1 MNEGNEMFEISMYA
15 KEWKRNCLGIVFW
28 GGGGGGEGMEWDHGC
43 PMPTSHL
50 LFKTRNPLLMM
61 LVGALRV

>member
-28 GGGGGGEGMEWDHGC
+28 GGGGGGEREWSGIMGAPSPRHIY
-43 PMPTSHL
+43 SL
-50 LFKTRNPLLMM
+50 RRENPCL
-61 LVGALRV
+61 

>member
-28 GGGGGGEGMEWDHGC
+28 GGGGGGGNGVGSWVPH
-43 PMPTSHL
+43 PHVTSTL
-50 LFKTRNPLLMM
+50 
-61 LVGALRV
+61 